1 IPAGNKESVTLVL
14 EDDQQG
20 NTITLEITGL
30 EDDTLYEN
38 KMEDYS
44 TEIEVADSTFD
55 GLNRVEY
62 SFDADSDD
70 SILYV
75 VYSEEVNDTAIDID
89 NYLVRVVDG
98 EGYDY
103 E

>member
-1 IPAGNKESVTLVL
+1 VPAGNKESVTLVL

-20 NTITLEITGL
+20 NTITLEISGL

-62 SFDADSDD
+62 SFDADDD

-89 NYLVRVVDG
+89 NYLVRVEVDDN
-98 EGYDY
+98 EYDY
-103 E
+103 K